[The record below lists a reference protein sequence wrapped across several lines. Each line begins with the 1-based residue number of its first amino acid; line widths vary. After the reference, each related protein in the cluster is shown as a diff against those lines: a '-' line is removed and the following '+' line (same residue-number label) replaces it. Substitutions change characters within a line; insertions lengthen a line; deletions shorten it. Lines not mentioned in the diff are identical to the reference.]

1 MKLWISVVAV
11 ILIGTQADAQSDPT
25 SAAVF
30 YPSCLAAADIVQNK
44 RPATD
49 SEDAA
54 KQLRQASACFGAVT
68 AIMKLA
74 PLFKPEF
81 SMCPP
86 ADVVADSKGAVAHM
100 VLSITAYLKSHP
112 GERSNNFHQTAVN
125 ALAAAWPCP
134 K

>member
-1 MKLWISVVAV
+1 MRQWIGVLGA
-11 ILIGTQADAQSDPT
+11 ILIGTLAHAQSDPT
-25 SAAVF
+25 SGTAF
-30 YPSCLAAADIVQNK
+30 YPSCLAAADIVQGK

-54 KQLRQASACFGAVT
+54 KQLRQASICFGAVT

-81 SMCPP
+81 AMCPP
-86 ADVVADSKGAVAHM
+86 ADVVADSKAAVGQM
-100 VLSITAYLKSHP
+100 VLSITAYLKNHP
-112 GERSNNFHQTAVN
+112 EQRPNNFHQIAVN
-125 ALAAAWPCP
+125 ALVAAWPCS